1 MDSRALPERDAAPP
15 QPAPGAA
22 PPATVRPALTR
33 DGLLALQRTAG
44 NAAVGALLQRAPTA
58 APPAADPVATLRTLL
73 RDGDESG
80 AIAHMGRLEPDVA
93 AQVLGMGDVRSLAVK
108 AFDNEEMAHAMY
120 ALRGGSLVQKLNWMS
135 EEGSSWSLI
144 KPLLTD
150 PRLPDAEKRTV
161 YTRHYLYKLFESACD
176 DDEMEQAVVL
186 LGGPLLAQLRWMF
199 HEGTSETAVRRRI
212 SARPSDERI
221 ELYRHDD
228 MRDWFSRLLGDAG
241 MASIVDLIGGKLDDK
256 LRWMAYED
264 TNLAA
269 VAAKIRSAS
278 DTDYKTVSADTRA
291 RLNEDIGGR
300 DWEQVEAMLDRGV
313 LWAETIDTSRNES
326 HWEKKNYKDP
336 TSKWY
341 METFSVESN
350 YDIERTRSEL
360 RVRVRIK
367 FKGITPTDA
376 HKAIWRGGILAMWN
390 GKFRAENPDG
400 KKIPIV
406 FDPMF
411 DAARPH
417 HTIELL
423 PPVKQDDGTIGV
435 GRADAAHWY
444 AGPAASATD
453 TTRASVAAHEFGH
466 LIGLADEYQ
475 LKRADY
481 IRLVGS
487 APPTAGDPEGGHT
500 STTIMGDSN
509 SGTATA
515 AVIHMRAFVDWLN
528 RHRYAGEKPYEA
540 KAVP

>member
-1 MDSRALPERDAAPP
+1 MPDRALPERSPDPQAAPGP
-15 QPAPGAA
+15 TAPG
-22 PPATVRPALTR
+22 PARPALTR
-33 DGLLALQRTAG
+33 GGLIALQRTAG

-58 APPAADPVATLRTLL
+58 APPAADPIATLRALL

-93 AQVLGMGDVRSLAVK
+93 ARALGMTDLRTLAVS
-108 AFDNEEMAHAMY
+108 AFDDEEMAHAMY

-135 EEGSSWSLI
+135 AEGSSWSLI

-150 PRLPDAEKRTV
+150 PRLPDTEKRAV
-161 YTRHYLYKLFESACD
+161 YTHHYLYKLFESACD
-176 DDEMEQAVVL
+176 DDEMEQAVGL

-199 HEGTSETAVRRRI
+199 HEGTSEAAVRRRI
-212 SARPSDERI
+212 SARPPAERV

-228 MRDWFSRLLGDAG
+228 MRNWFSDLLGDAG
-241 MASIVDLIGGKLDDK
+241 MASMVDALGGSLDDK

-264 TNLAA
+264 TSYEA

-278 DTDYKTVSADTRA
+278 DTDYKTVSAATRA
-291 RLNEDIGGR
+291 AVQDDLSGKNWAR
-300 DWEQVEAMLDRGV
+300 VEAMLDRGV
-313 LWAETIDTSRNES
+313 LWAETIDTSREES
-326 HWEKKNYKDP
+326 HWEKKDYTDP
-336 TSKWY
+336 ASPWY
-341 METFSVESN
+341 METFGVESN
-350 YDIERTRSEL
+350 YDIERTRAEL
-360 RVRVRIK
+360 RIRVRIK
-367 FKGITPTDA
+367 FTGITPTAA

-390 GKFRAENPDG
+390 GKFRAENADG
-400 KKIPIV
+400 KKLPIV
-406 FDPMF
+406 FDPIF
-411 DAARPH
+411 DAASPH

-423 PPVKQDDGTIGV
+423 PPVTRDDGTVGV

-453 TTRASVAAHEFGH
+453 TTNGNVAAHEFGH

-528 RHRYAGEKPYEA
+528 RHRYRDEKPYQA

>member
-1 MDSRALPERDAAPP
+1 MPDRALPERSPDPR
-15 QPAPGAA
+15 PAPGPTA
-22 PPATVRPALTR
+22 PGPARPALTR
-33 DGLLALQRTAG
+33 GGLIALQRTAG

-58 APPAADPVATLRTLL
+58 APPAADPIATLRALL

-93 AQVLGMGDVRSLAVK
+93 ARALGMTDLRTLAVS
-108 AFDNEEMAHAMY
+108 AFDDEEMAHAMY

-135 EEGSSWSLI
+135 AEGSSWSLI

-150 PRLPDAEKRTV
+150 PRLPDTEKRAV
-161 YTRHYLYKLFESACD
+161 YTHHYLYKLFESACD
-176 DDEMEQAVVL
+176 DDEMEQAVGL

-199 HEGTSETAVRRRI
+199 HEGTSEAAVRRRI
-212 SARPSDERI
+212 SARPPAERV

-228 MRDWFSRLLGDAG
+228 MRNWFSDLLGDAG
-241 MASIVDLIGGKLDDK
+241 MASMVDALGGSLDDK

-264 TNLAA
+264 TSYEA

-278 DTDYKTVSADTRA
+278 DTDYKTVSAATRA
-291 RLNEDIGGR
+291 AVQDDLSGKNWAR
-300 DWEQVEAMLDRGV
+300 VEAMLDRGV
-313 LWAETIDTSRNES
+313 LWAETIDTSREES
-326 HWEKKNYKDP
+326 HWEKKDYTDP
-336 TSKWY
+336 ASPWY
-341 METFSVESN
+341 METFGVESN
-350 YDIERTRSEL
+350 YDIERTRAEL
-360 RVRVRIK
+360 RIRVRIK
-367 FKGITPTDA
+367 FTGITPTAA

-390 GKFRAENPDG
+390 GKFRAENADG
-400 KKIPIV
+400 KKLPIV
-406 FDPMF
+406 FDPIF
-411 DAARPH
+411 DAASPH

-423 PPVKQDDGTIGV
+423 PPVTRDDGTVGV

-453 TTRASVAAHEFGH
+453 TTNGNVAAHEFGH

-528 RHRYAGEKPYEA
+528 RHRYRDEKPYQA

>member
-1 MDSRALPERDAAPP
+1 VTAERTTAEPSEARTAPP
-15 QPAPGAA
+15 RPGG
-22 PPATVRPALTR
+22 PTLPTGLP
-33 DGLLALQRTAG
+33 GQLLALQRTAG

-58 APPAADPVATLRTLL
+58 APPAADPIATLRALL

-93 AQVLGMGDVRSLAVK
+93 ARALGMTDLRTLAVS
-108 AFDNEEMAHAMY
+108 AFDDEEMAHAMY

-135 EEGSSWSLI
+135 AEGSSWSLI

-150 PRLPDAEKRTV
+150 PRLPDTEKRAV
-161 YTRHYLYKLFESACD
+161 YTHHYLYKLFESACD
-176 DDEMEQAVVL
+176 DDEMEQAVGL

-199 HEGTSETAVRRRI
+199 HEGTSEAAVRRRI
-212 SARPSDERI
+212 SARPPAERV

-228 MRDWFSRLLGDAG
+228 MRNWFSDLLGDAG
-241 MASIVDLIGGKLDDK
+241 MASMVDALGGSLDDK

-264 TNLAA
+264 TSYEA

-278 DTDYKTVSADTRA
+278 DTDYKTVSAATRA
-291 RLNEDIGGR
+291 AVQDDLSGKNWAR
-300 DWEQVEAMLDRGV
+300 VEAMLDRGV
-313 LWAETIDTSRNES
+313 LWAETIDTSREES
-326 HWEKKNYKDP
+326 HWEKKDYTDP
-336 TSKWY
+336 ASPWY
-341 METFSVESN
+341 METFGVESN
-350 YDIERTRSEL
+350 YDIERTRAEL
-360 RVRVRIK
+360 RIRVRIK
-367 FKGITPTDA
+367 FTGITPTAA

-390 GKFRAENPDG
+390 GKFRAENADG
-400 KKIPIV
+400 KKLPIV
-406 FDPMF
+406 FDPIF
-411 DAARPH
+411 DAASPH

-423 PPVKQDDGTIGV
+423 PPVTRDDGTVGV

-453 TTRASVAAHEFGH
+453 TTNGNVAAHEFGH

-528 RHRYAGEKPYEA
+528 RHRYRDEKPYQA

>member
-1 MDSRALPERDAAPP
+1 MPARELPERRPEPP
-15 QPAPGAA
+15 QTSPAPAGAA
-22 PPATVRPALTR
+22 RPALTR
-33 DGLLALQRTAG
+33 DGLIALQRTAG

-58 APPAADPVATLRTLL
+58 APPAADPVATLRALL

-93 AQVLGMGDVRSLAVK
+93 GRVLAMEDLRSLAVK

-120 ALRGGSLVQKLNWMS
+120 ALRGGTLVQKLNWMS
-135 EEGSSWSLI
+135 VEGASWSLI

-150 PRLPDAEKRTV
+150 PGVPAGEKRAV
-161 YTRHYLYKLFESACD
+161 YTRRYLYDLFESACG
-176 DDEMEQAVVL
+176 DDEMEEAVTL
-186 LGGPLLAQLRWMF
+186 LGGPLLAQLRFMF
-199 HEGTSETAVRRRI
+199 HEGTSEAAVRRRI
-212 SARPSDERI
+212 AARPADERI

-241 MASIVDLIGGKLDDK
+241 MASIVDLIGGTLDDK

-291 RLNEDIGGR
+291 KLHEDIGGR
-300 DWEQVEAMLDRGV
+300 DWERVEAMLDRGV
-313 LWAETIDTSRNES
+313 LWAETIDTSRDES

-336 TSKWY
+336 KSKWY

-350 YDIERTRSEL
+350 YDIERTRTEL
-360 RVRVRIK
+360 RIRVRIK
-367 FKGITPTDA
+367 FTGITPTAA
-376 HKAIWRGGILAMWN
+376 HKAIWLGGINAMWN
-390 GKFRAENPDG
+390 GKFRAENADG
-400 KKIPIV
+400 KKLPIV
-406 FDPMF
+406 FDALF

-453 TTRASVAAHEFGH
+453 TTNDRVAAHEFGH

-481 IRLVGS
+481 IRLVGAS
-487 APPTAGDPEGGHT
+487 PPTAGDPEGGHT

-509 SGTATA
+509 SGTAAA

-528 RHRYAGEKPYEA
+528 RHRYAREKPYLA